1 MAVSRLEINFRRL
14 LGRCEEMAAERRTG
28 DWRLEKYIEALQGQL
43 SELNNLPSPGKPT
56 SDILKEYNKK
66 VEFLKKYI
74 EAEKLESPSERVL
87 ATELMKPGQPSL
99 EHYSTPSSQL
109 SNRKTRE
116 LHARARS
123 RYQKDMREELLGK
136 MHQMHQVQG
145 GAGECPYKESVRGG
159 EEPEEDLDTVLQRH
173 QDMQAKIAEEM
184 LTLARSLKHNQ
195 LAAQNII
202 REDTKVLDKSSKL
215 AEGNYDRLK
224 VETERLEQHVK
235 RSCNWTMWTM
245 LAIVCI
251 IFLFMIL
258 FIRLF
263 PKPR

>member
-123 RYQKDMREELLGK
+123 RYQRDMREELLGK
-136 MHQMHQVQG
+136 TDNDNKSDAPDAS
-145 GAGECPYKESVRGG
+145 GARWSRGG

>member
-14 LGRCEEMAAERRTG
+14 LGRCEEMAAETRAG
-28 DWRLEKYIEALQGQL
+28 DWRLEKYVEALQGQL
-43 SELNNLPSPGKPT
+43 SELNNLPSPGKPA

-87 ATELMKPGQPSL
+87 ATEMMKPGQPCL
-99 EHYSTPSSQL
+99 ERYSTASSQL

-136 MHQMHQVQG
+136 MDNDNKSDAPDAS
-145 GAGECPYKESVRGG
+145 GARWTRGG
-159 EEPEEDLDTVLQRH
+159 EEPEGDLDTVLQRH

-224 VETERLEQHVK
+224 VETDRLEEHVK

>member
-1 MAVSRLEINFRRL
+1 
-14 LGRCEEMAAERRTG
+14 MAAERRAG
-28 DWRLEKYIEALQGQL
+28 DWRLEKYVEALQGQL
-43 SELNNLPSPGKPT
+43 SELNNLPSPGKPA

-87 ATELMKPGQPSL
+87 ATELMKPGQPCL
-99 EHYSTPSSQL
+99 EHYSPASSQL

-136 MHQMHQVQG
+136 TENDNKSDTPDASG
-145 GAGECPYKESVRGG
+145 SRWSRGG

-202 REDTKVLDKSSKL
+202 REDTKVLEKSSKL

-224 VETERLEQHVK
+224 VETDRLEQHVK

-245 LAIVCI
+245 LSIVCI